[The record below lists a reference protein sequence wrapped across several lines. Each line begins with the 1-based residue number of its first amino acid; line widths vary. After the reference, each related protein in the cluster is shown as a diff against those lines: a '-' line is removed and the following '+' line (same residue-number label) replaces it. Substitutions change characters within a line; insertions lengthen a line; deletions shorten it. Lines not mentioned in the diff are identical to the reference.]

1 MPRTAGGG
9 DVRALTRGGRILAAA
24 LAIAIG
30 AAVMSACAAAVLP
43 AETPAA
49 VRAVDVA
56 EGGQDEAV
64 EVLVDG
70 GAAGVDVTFREITIE
85 PGAAT
90 GEHCHYGQ
98 LIAVVQEGELTHY
111 SPTHPGGVRVYE
123 TGDSIIEGPGYVH
136 EGRNEGDD
144 DVVLWVNYVTPDGDP
159 LAETDLAQCDG

>member
-1 MPRTAGGG
+1 VLIISLG
-9 DVRALTRGGRILAAA
+9 AAA
-24 LAIAIG
+24 
-30 AAVMSACAAAVLP
+30 MSACAAAGSP
-43 AETPAA
+43 ASTPAP

-56 EGGQDEAV
+56 AGGQDEPV

-85 PGAAT
+85 PGAGT

-98 LIAVVQEGELTHY
+98 LIAVVQEGALTHY

-123 TGDSIIEGPGYVH
+123 TGESIIEGPGYVH

-159 LAETDLAQCDG
+159 LAETDLALCDR